1 MDYTMDDAKRMLR
14 RVAEIMRAGL
24 AEDATDE
31 DKAKMQM
38 LVSNDYREV
47 NAMIESLLAPEQ
59 CHHQFSDSFE
69 KKIQSL
75 LLSYSFYTQTDDE
88 TKRL

>member
-1 MDYTMDDAKRMLR
+1 MIFPEQQVHLIYFSMSDCCGKGGTAMDYTMDDAKRMLR

-38 LVSNDYREV
+38 LVSNDYRRS
-47 NAMIESLLAPEQ
+47 MP
-59 CHHQFSDSFE
+59 
-69 KKIQSL
+69 
-75 LLSYSFYTQTDDE
+75 
-88 TKRL
+88 

>member
-47 NAMIESLLAPEQ
+47 NTMIESLLAPDPEI
-59 CHHQFSDSFE
+59 E
-69 KKIQSL
+69 K
-75 LLSYSFYTQTDDE
+75 
-88 TKRL
+88 